1 MRKMIKNPVWKK
13 AFFILASAFFAFLP
27 LAGMGQG
34 VEVAQVEPVKIRL
47 IVPPGGSKTG
57 TIKVFNLSS
66 APKNIRAYFEDWY
79 YLPAC
84 DGTKDF
90 KPAGTSE
97 TSAFSWIDF
106 SPAEFTIPPYGTQVI
121 NYTVKVPEGEQGG
134 HYSVLFFENFLNESK
149 GNPDGVTVDV
159 AVRVASLFYIEPE
172 GTIKRTAR
180 IDDFKVT
187 REKGKFLISAQF
199 VNTGNVDINTKGTF
213 FIIDRKGMVYGRG
226 EFNDVYTFPGDKTML
241 SASWGEALPKGS
253 YDIVLTIDVG
263 RALVEAKLGKVPAI
277 TKEAQ
282 IEIGD
287 NGEVVSVGEL
297 Q

>member
-1 MRKMIKNPVWKK
+1 MRKILNWNK
-13 AFFILASAFFAFLP
+13 AFYILASLFVVFSPAT
-27 LAGMGQG
+27 GMSQG
-34 VEVAQVEPVKIRL
+34 IEVAQVEPVKIRL

-57 TIKVFNLSS
+57 TIKVLNLSS
-66 APKNIRAYFEDWY
+66 EPKKIRAYFEDWY
-79 YLPAC
+79 YLPVC

-97 TSAFSWIDF
+97 TSASRWIDF
-106 SPAEFTIPPYGTQVI
+106 SPVEFSVPPFGTQTV
-121 NYTVKVPEGEQGG
+121 NYTVNVPEEAKGG
-134 HYSVLFFENFLNESK
+134 HYAVLFFESLLDDSRTNEE
-149 GNPDGVTVDV
+149 GVTVDV

-226 EFNDVYTFPGDKTML
+226 EFNDVYTFPGDKAML
-241 SASWGEALPKGS
+241 SASWSEALPKGS

-277 TKEAQ
+277 TKEAR